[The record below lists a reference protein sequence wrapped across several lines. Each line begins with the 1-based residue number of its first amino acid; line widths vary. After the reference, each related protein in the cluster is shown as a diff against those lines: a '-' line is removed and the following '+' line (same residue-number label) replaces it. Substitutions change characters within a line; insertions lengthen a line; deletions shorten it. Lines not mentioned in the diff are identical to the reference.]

1 MSTEELIKRCQDN
14 DRQAQELLYRKYSS
28 VLYGMCLKYAPNQME
43 AEDNL
48 QDAFITI
55 YQRIAQYQGKGSFE
69 GWMKRIAINTVLQK
83 YRQKRL
89 YDLPA
94 DDLIE
99 EKIDDDAD
107 NHSATLPLPFLL
119 GVIQEL
125 PERYRLVFN
134 LYVLDGHTHKEIAEL
149 LGISD
154 GTSKS
159 NLARARQLLQQ
170 KINAFNKAND
180 R

>member
-1 MSTEELIKRCQDN
+1 LSTEELITRCQDN
-14 DRQAQELLYRKYSS
+14 DRQAQELLYRQYSS

-55 YQRIAQYQGKGSFE
+55 FQRIGQYQGKGSFE

-99 EKIDDDAD
+99 EKLDEDLDDGSVA
-107 NHSATLPLPFLL
+107 LPLPFLL
-119 GVIQEL
+119 SIIQEL

-170 KINAFNKAND
+170 KINAFKKAND

>member
-1 MSTEELIKRCQDN
+1 
-14 DRQAQELLYRKYSS
+14 
-28 VLYGMCLKYAPNQME
+28 
-43 AEDNL
+43 
-48 QDAFITI
+48 
-55 YQRIAQYQGKGSFE
+55 
-69 GWMKRIAINTVLQK
+69 
-83 YRQKRL
+83 
-89 YDLPA
+89 
-94 DDLIE
+94 
-99 EKIDDDAD
+99 
-107 NHSATLPLPFLL
+107 LPFLL
-119 GVIQEL
+119 SIIQEL

>member
-1 MSTEELIKRCQDN
+1 MSTEELITRCQDN
-14 DRQAQELLYRKYSS
+14 DRQAQELLYRQYSS

-55 YQRIAQYQGKGSFE
+55 FQRIGQYQGKGSFE

-99 EKIDDDAD
+99 EKLDEDLDDGSVA
-107 NHSATLPLPFLL
+107 LPLPFLL
-119 GVIQEL
+119 NIIQEL

>member
-1 MSTEELIKRCQDN
+1 
-14 DRQAQELLYRKYSS
+14 
-28 VLYGMCLKYAPNQME
+28 
-43 AEDNL
+43 
-48 QDAFITI
+48 
-55 YQRIAQYQGKGSFE
+55 
-69 GWMKRIAINTVLQK
+69 MKRIAINTVLQK

-99 EKIDDDAD
+99 EKLDEDLDDG
-107 NHSATLPLPFLL
+107 SATLPLPFLL
-119 GVIQEL
+119 SIIQEL

>member
-1 MSTEELIKRCQDN
+1 
-14 DRQAQELLYRKYSS
+14 
-28 VLYGMCLKYAPNQME
+28 
-43 AEDNL
+43 
-48 QDAFITI
+48 
-55 YQRIAQYQGKGSFE
+55 
-69 GWMKRIAINTVLQK
+69 MKRIAINTVLLK

-89 YDLPA
+89 YGLPA
-94 DDLIE
+94 DDLME
-99 EKIDDDAD
+99 GEMELEPYDE
-107 NHSATLPLPFLL
+107 SRSLPLPFLL
-119 GVIQEL
+119 SIIQEL

-170 KINAFNKAND
+170 KINAYNKAND